1 MKFGK
6 LWPTFHRTMDTDVDP
21 DPPSKFFFW
30 FPYSFSV

>member
-21 DPPSKFFFW
+21 DPPSKFFF
-30 FPYSFSV
+30 